1 MKKEMKFKQEEIQ
14 EKNRARMFEQKLD
27 MKSDGERILH
37 VF

>member
-1 MKKEMKFKQEEIQ
+1 MKKEMKQKQEEIQ
-14 EKNRARMFEQKLD
+14 EKKEARILEQKLD